1 MREREKD
8 NTHTHRRNERDESG
22 NRFLRHNASFDP
34 AAKIKFRLLT
44 TFKLRFERSQFIVIH
59 HILLRPLHLHG
70 GPLCIL
76 RVLRT
81 LPLCCCLGALASLL
95 GCARVLLHCKTK
107 QCHLRERERKR
118 ETERERERERKRE
131 RERVQSIVWYSM
143 RKLQTSNIS
152 FSKGEKTH
160 CATSQLSRCPG
171 VHRVVKPQAGCRTSG
186 ESQAY
191 IIISRRIHTM
201 LRGPAQQ
208 KTVLLLAPI
217 RNRSAPHLHHQH
229 HNNNNNNN

>member
-152 FSKGEKTH
+152 FSKGEKNALCDVAAQPVSG
-160 CATSQLSRCPG
+160 CASSGKTPSWVSNERRVASLYHHLQANPHHAPRPSTTKNGPPPRSNPQQIGTPSSSSTS
-171 VHRVVKPQAGCRTSG
+171 
-186 ESQAY
+186 
-191 IIISRRIHTM
+191 
-201 LRGPAQQ
+201 
-208 KTVLLLAPI
+208 
-217 RNRSAPHLHHQH
+217 
-229 HNNNNNNN
+229 